1 MPDFATD
8 PHLLH
13 LQYGTAEKL
22 RIRQEAHELYSEQ
35 QLDFFPWVLEFL
47 ELAPGLLVADVG
59 CGPGAYHPLLAPTG
73 CQVVALDFSQ
83 GMLEEVQ
90 TQARA
95 HQLAVWPLRADAQH
109 LPLADG
115 CCDRL
120 MANHMLYHVP
130 DQLAALREL
139 RRVVRPGGIVV
150 LATNAEDAGGLLYDA
165 HCAAATELG
174 YRPSARPTAGF
185 HLGHLARVQEV
196 FPTAT
201 VHVRPD
207 AFRFPTVDAALRY
220 YASGLIDALEAAPP
234 DGSHRAP
241 LLQAVAAR
249 LQPMYAANGLLRVA
263 KDAGCFVTRVE

>member
-35 QLDFFPWVLEFL
+35 KTDFFLWVLDFLA
-47 ELAPGLLVADVG
+47 LAPGLLLADVG
-59 CGPGAYHPLLAPTG
+59 CGPGAYHPLLAPAG
-73 CQVVALDFSQ
+73 CRVVALDFSQ

-90 TQARA
+90 AQARA
-95 HQLAVWPLRADAQH
+95 QQLPVWPLRADAQC
-109 LPLADG
+109 LPLAAA

-165 HCAAATELG
+165 HCAAAAALG
-174 YRPSARPTAGF
+174 FHPSARPTAGF
-185 HLGHLARVQEV
+185 HLGHLARVQQV
-196 FPTAT
+196 FPTAA

-207 AFRFPTVDAALRY
+207 AFLFPTVDAALRY
-220 YASGLIDALEAAPP
+220 YASGMIDALDDAPA
-234 DGSHRAP
+234 DDSHRP
-241 LLQAVAAR
+241 LLLAAVAAL
-249 LQPMYAANGLLRVA
+249 LQPLFASAGVLRVA
-263 KDAGCFVTRVE
+263 KDAGCFVARVE